1 MDAERIAAE
10 VPVSETRPPGLAG
23 NLIRARCP
31 RFACRLCRTKTGWP
45 HQRWCELS
53 FLTQPECTD
62 CRYWSEKKHA
72 CDHPAARRERG
83 RA

>member
-1 MDAERIAAE
+1 MAEAYAAEERAAQLPPVPPGRGVIAA
-10 VPVSETRPPGLAG
+10 
-23 NLIRARCP
+23 RCQ

-45 HQRWCELS
+45 HQRWCELT
-53 FLTQPECTD
+53 FLTQPDCAD